1 MTVLTRFVLVFI
13 TDLMRCRLPYMINL
27 KRFTLTYMTDLTQC
41 LHSFM
46 TVLSSCCLNY
56 MTDLTRCVYSYM
68 IVLTRFVLFYIVF
81 LTRCILTFLTSFLR
95 DFSYCDVFFEVSS
108 FAEKPTENVSLF
120 HGIAIIVLSKAKYN
134 ICCVCLAFFFLSYTF
149 LGTLGGTIF
158 VSPTLYLI
166 ID

>member
-1 MTVLTRFVLVFI
+1 
-13 TDLMRCRLPYMINL
+13 MI
-27 KRFTLTYMTDLTQC
+27 FHCT
-41 LHSFM
+41 S
-46 TVLSSCCLNY
+46 VLSSCCLNY
-56 MTDLTRCVYSYM
+56 MT
-68 IVLTRFVLFYIVF
+68 
-81 LTRCILTFLTSFLR
+81 
-95 DFSYCDVFFEVSS
+95 EVSS

-149 LGTLGGTIF
+149 LGALGGTIF